1 MERLLIMIGLLFSG
15 LLAFP
20 VQAQNQDEEVPSL
33 TYELF
38 SFDLNGHK
46 DKIMDYLNFVDEDEL
61 GDILKIWELFDIEW
75 EHLGLSGID
84 WKLKDF
90 IDKKKKKIKLLESET
105 YLWLEN
111 VLLSGQL
118 TKFITKAHQV
128 YNLVVDR
135 EKKLHEKFLE
145 GLGIVSSGVL
155 NAQVAITYVNNVVAT
170 VNRIRRFKAILND
183 NQLLLSAEEYAFFLT
198 ALANALNY
206 QQQLT
211 DDFNLLTTN
220 DKLKMTDGQR
230 LKTLEK
236 FNTIAEQTN
245 LRVVKLTELLGYILA
260 RRAGQMD
267 EYSNLEQLIT
277 P

>member
-33 TYELF
+33 TDELF

-61 GDILKIWELFDIEW
+61 GDILKIWELFDMEW